1 MLLTTLNSWWGLR
14 ETLCT
19 ANGISMHSP
28 DGNREYNK
36 VDVAVTRLYYSSC
49 NRNGFTMYQPG
60 SMELDENHSTTESK
74 LYKVRMDAYIQD
86 KKYLGVWTYA
96 LIRVNPTND
105 MEIEMEWTDTGEII
119 F

>member
-1 MLLTTLNSWWGLR
+1 MLLTTPNSWWGLR

-49 NRNGFTMYQPG
+49 KRNGINIYQPA
-60 SMELDENHSTTESK
+60 SMELAENHTTKESMF
-74 LYKVRMDAYIQD
+74 YN
-86 KKYLGVWTYA
+86 
-96 LIRVNPTND
+96 IR
-105 MEIEMEWTDTGEII
+105 
-119 F
+119 